1 MARKPT
7 SKRPSVAGHK
17 VKVSNEPAVAAPAS
31 PAEAGGPAGSSF
43 GGAAAE
49 APAAA
54 SATVPAAKPGASQAP
69 AAKAS
74 APGAGFAGAAPQPA
88 KAPVKGG
95 TSAAAAQ
102 QPKPHASAESG
113 ASAKPS
119 VPKNRIA
126 QVKEASSIQHEEVSG
141 KTGTPRMS
149 KKAGKRRVSRKAVAI
164 VSAVLVALAVATSL
178 LAWNQW
184 FRYDDAADIQG
195 TWRVEGSTATFTITD
210 SQIQLTEEVSYPY
223 TLDAFAKTISFSFG
237 NYEGGGSYVFSPE
250 RDVLTI
256 TETAPD
262 ADGGTA
268 ATTLVKQ

>member
-1 MARKPT
+1 MVKKPT

-43 GGAAAE
+43 GA
-49 APAAA
+49 
-54 SATVPAAKPGASQAP
+54 
-69 AAKAS
+69 
-74 APGAGFAGAAPQPA
+74 
-88 KAPVKGG
+88 
-95 TSAAAAQ
+95 
-102 QPKPHASAESG
+102 
-113 ASAKPS
+113 
-119 VPKNRIA
+119 
-126 QVKEASSIQHEEVSG
+126 EASSIQHEEVSG

-149 KKAGKRRVSRKAVAI
+149 KKAGKRRVSRRAVAI

-184 FRYDDAADIQG
+184 LRYDDAADIQG
-195 TWRVEGSTATFTITD
+195 TWRVEGSTATFIITD

-223 TLDAFAKTISFSFG
+223 TLDTFAKTISFSFG

>member
-7 SKRPSVAGHK
+7 SKRPSVAGRK

-31 PAEAGGPAGSSF
+31 PSVAGEPAGSSF

-49 APAAA
+49 GSAAA
-54 SATVPAAKPGASQAP
+54 SSSAP
-69 AAKAS
+69 A
-74 APGAGFAGAAPQPA
+74 P
-88 KAPVKGG
+88 
-95 TSAAAAQ
+95 Q
-102 QPKPHASAESG
+102 QPKSDASAESG
-113 ASAKPS
+113 TPAKPS

-149 KKAGKRRVSRKAVAI
+149 KKAGKRRVPRKAVAI

-184 FRYDDAADIQG
+184 LRYDDAADIQG

-210 SQIQLTEEVSYPY
+210 SQIQLTDEVSYPY
-223 TLDAFAKTISFSFG
+223 TLDTFAKTISFSFG

-268 ATTLVKQ
+268 TTTLVKQ

>member
-1 MARKPT
+1 MVKKPT

-31 PAEAGGPAGSSF
+31 PSVAGGPAGSSSS
-43 GGAAAE
+43 GAAAE
-49 APAAA
+49 GHAAA
-54 SATVPAAKPGASQAP
+54 SASVPVAKPGAPQAP
-69 AAKAS
+69 AAKVPSAGVGSAAS
-74 APGAGFAGAAPQPA
+74 AALPAKGGASAAAPQ
-88 KAPVKGG
+88 
-95 TSAAAAQ
+95 
-102 QPKPHASAESG
+102 QPKSDASAESG
-113 ASAKPS
+113 TPAKPS

-164 VSAVLVALAVATSL
+164 ASAVLVVLAVATSL

-184 FRYDDAADIQG
+184 LRYDDAADIQG

-223 TLDAFAKTISFSFG
+223 TLDTFAKTISFSFG

-268 ATTLVKQ
+268 TTTLVKQ

>member
-1 MARKPT
+1 MVKKPT

-31 PAEAGGPAGSSF
+31 PSETGGPAGSSF
-43 GGAAAE
+43 GGVADE
-49 APAAA
+49 GHAAA
-54 SATVPAAKPGASQAP
+54 SASVPAAKPGAPQAP
-69 AAKAS
+69 VAKVPS
-74 APGAGFAGAAPQPA
+74 AGVG
-88 KAPVKGG
+88 
-95 TSAAAAQ
+95 SAAAAPQ
-102 QPKPHASAESG
+102 QPKSDASAESG
-113 ASAKPS
+113 TPAKPS

-149 KKAGKRRVSRKAVAI
+149 KKAGKRRISRKAVAI
-164 VSAVLVALAVATSL
+164 ASAVLVVLAVATSL

-184 FRYDDAADIQG
+184 LRYDDAADIQG

-210 SQIQLTEEVSYPY
+210 SQIQLTDEVSYPY
-223 TLDAFAKTISFSFG
+223 TLDTFAKTISFSFG

-268 ATTLVKQ
+268 TTTLVKQ

>member
-1 MARKPT
+1 MAKKPT
-7 SKRPSVAGHK
+7 SKRPSVAGRK

-31 PAEAGGPAGSSF
+31 SAEAGGPAGSSF

-49 APAAA
+49 GSAAA
-54 SATVPAAKPGASQAP
+54 SSSAP
-69 AAKAS
+69 A
-74 APGAGFAGAAPQPA
+74 P
-88 KAPVKGG
+88 
-95 TSAAAAQ
+95 Q
-102 QPKPHASAESG
+102 QPKSDASAESG
-113 ASAKPS
+113 TPAKPS

-149 KKAGKRRVSRKAVAI
+149 KKAGKRRVPRKAVAI

-184 FRYDDAADIQG
+184 LRYDDAADIQG

-223 TLDAFAKTISFSFG
+223 TLDTFAKTISFSFG

-268 ATTLVKQ
+268 TTTLVKQ

>member
-1 MARKPT
+1 MVKKPT

-17 VKVSNEPAVAAPAS
+17 VKVSNEPAVTAPAS
-31 PAEAGGPAGSSF
+31 PSVAGGPAGSSSD
-43 GGAAAE
+43 GVAVEGR
-49 APAAA
+49 AAA
-54 SATVPAAKPGASQAP
+54 SASVPVAKPGVSQTP

-74 APGAGFAGAAPQPA
+74 AAGAGFAGAAPQPA
-88 KAPVKGG
+88 KAPAKGG
-95 TSAAAAQ
+95 ASAAAPQ
-102 QPKPHASAESG
+102 QPKSDALAESG
-113 ASAKPS
+113 TPAKPS

-149 KKAGKRRVSRKAVAI
+149 KKAGKRRISRKAVAI
-164 VSAVLVALAVATSL
+164 ASAVLVVLAVATSL

-184 FRYDDAADIQG
+184 LRYDDAADIQG
-195 TWRVEGSTATFTITD
+195 AWRMEGSTATFTITD

-223 TLDAFAKTISFSFG
+223 TLDTFAKTISFSFG

-268 ATTLVKQ
+268 TTTLVKQ